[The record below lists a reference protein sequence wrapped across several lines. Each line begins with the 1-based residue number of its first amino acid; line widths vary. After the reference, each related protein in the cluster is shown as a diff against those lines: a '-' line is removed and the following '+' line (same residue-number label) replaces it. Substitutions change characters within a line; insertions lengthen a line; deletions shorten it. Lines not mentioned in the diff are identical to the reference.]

1 MKEKILYEYGEKIL
15 YENNDI
21 IKNRK
26 IINIYDLKFYR
37 DLEVHIK
44 NNETN
49 ILEDY
54 VKKNILNL
62 LDLLDLIKN
71 KNIVNP
77 DITIVKRF
85 YNENDNYYMGWH
97 FDDRQ
102 FIVQKVKNKDKLH
115 DLEIINITNLKIY
128 ALYNKNKLPIFTVI
142 IYFDSYNIDF
152 TGGEVEF
159 INLKYLPSKGDLLF
173 FDSRDLHKVNKLN
186 KGIRKCIVIKIYI

>member
-37 DLEVHIK
+37 DLEVYIK
-44 NNETN
+44 NNDTN

-54 VKKNILNL
+54 VKKNILDL
-62 LDLLDLIKN
+62 LELLDLIKN
-71 KNIVNP
+71 TDVINP

-85 YNENDNYYMGWH
+85 HNENDNYYMGWH

-102 FIVQKVKNKDKLH
+102 YIVQKVKNKDKLH

-128 ALYNKNKLPIFTVI
+128 ALYNKNKLPIFTII
-142 IYFDSYNIDF
+142 IYFDSYYIDF
-152 TGGEVEF
+152 IGGEIEF
-159 INLKYLPSKGDLLF
+159 INSKYLPLKGDLLF

-186 KGIRKCIVIKIYI
+186 KGIRRCLVIKIYV

>member
-1 MKEKILYEYGEKIL
+1 MKEKILYEYGKKIL
-15 YENNDI
+15 DEDNNI

-37 DLEVHIK
+37 DLEVYIK
-44 NNETN
+44 NNDTN
-49 ILEDY
+49 LVEDY
-54 VKKNILNL
+54 VKKNIFDL

-71 KNIVNP
+71 KDIINP

-102 FIVQKVKNKDKLH
+102 FIVQKIKNKDKLH

-159 INLKYLPSKGDLLF
+159 INFKYLPLKGDLLF

-186 KGIRKCIVIKIYI
+186 KGIRKCIVIKIYV

>member
-37 DLEVHIK
+37 DLEVYIK
-44 NNETN
+44 NNDTN

-54 VKKNILNL
+54 VKKNILDL

-71 KNIVNP
+71 KNIINP

-115 DLEIINITNLKIY
+115 DLDIINITNIKIY
-128 ALYNKNKLPIFTVI
+128 AL
-142 IYFDSYNIDF
+142 
-152 TGGEVEF
+152 
-159 INLKYLPSKGDLLF
+159 
-173 FDSRDLHKVNKLN
+173 
-186 KGIRKCIVIKIYI
+186 